1 MNENLTK
8 KLSDGIIDTINIV
21 CQGLPFA
28 KVHRGKIEEIIDS
41 SRYMVNINGKSY
53 DLPVYGIYTFSV
65 GEIVQII
72 VPLNNLSTAFILPKG
87 STSGGGGESGVQ
99 SVNGKT
105 GVVVLTKADLG
116 LGNVEN
122 KSAEQIL
129 SELTASDIVT
139 ILGYTPSN
147 SIDLNSH
154 INNKNNPHT
163 VTKAQVGLSNVDD
176 IKQYSADNPP
186 PYPVTSVNGQTGD
199 VQVSVDN
206 VSNSTATFTQATTR
220 ENINSD
226 ETISTIFGKIKKWL
240 SDLKTIAFTGAFS
253 DLTSHPNTLDGYGI
267 TDGAKQSDLNTL
279 TGRVSTNE
287 DNIAMA
293 ESDIE
298 GLQTDVE
305 TLKTDNT
312 TLKTAVTTLQ
322 NTYVPN
328 TTKVNNK
335 ALSSD
340 ITLNADDVG
349 ALPNRIA
356 TADLLGGVKIGA
368 GLSITPD
375 GTMSVSGGGVADA
388 VEWQNVLNTPTTL
401 VGYGISDAN
410 INNGTINLGANS
422 ITPLTEVPIGGNN
435 IGGVKNGGNITI
447 SEDGTMNTSVKKNVW
462 YGTCSTTVAAAK
474 VKPVTTDSGD
484 FKLESGNIVVVYFVA
499 AAGNNTLSLNIDKT
513 GDIEVYT
520 SGTGTSLESFPQWGW
535 KANTVVSFVYDG
547 TYFRP
552 TSISSKA
559 SSVYYGLTK
568 LSSSTS
574 STSTSLAATPSAV
587 KKAYDLANTANTG
600 LTNKQN
606 KVTYGTT
613 DLTAGASELAEGELY
628 FVYE

>member
-1 MNENLTK
+1 MSESLTK
-8 KLSDGIIDTINIV
+8 KLSDGIIDAVNII
-21 CQGLPFA
+21 CQDLPFA
-28 KVHRGKIEEIIDS
+28 KIYRGKIEELLDNN
-41 SRYMVNINGKSY
+41 YFTTNVNGKSY
-53 DLPVYGIYTFSV
+53 DLPVYGDYVFSV
-65 GEIVQII
+65 GEIVQVVI
-72 VPLNNLSTAFILPKG
+72 PLNNFSTAFILPKNG
-87 STSGGGGESGVQ
+87 SGGGGETGVQ

-105 GVVVLTKADLG
+105 GVVTLTKADLG
-116 LGNVEN
+116 LSNVEN

-147 SIDLNSH
+147 NVDLNSH
-154 INNKNNPHT
+154 INNKNNPHV

-199 VQVSVDN
+199 IQVSVDN
-206 VSNSTATFTQATTR
+206 VSNSTATFTQAVVR
-220 ENINSD
+220 ENINSQ
-226 ETISTIFGKIKKWL
+226 ETISTIFGKIKKWF

-253 DLTSHPNTLDGYGI
+253 DLTSHPNTLNGYGI

-279 TGRVSTNE
+279 SGRVSTNE

-298 GLQTDVE
+298 GLQTDVG

-312 TLKTAVTTLQ
+312 ALKTAVTTLQ

-349 ALPNRIA
+349 ALPNQAA
-356 TADLLGGVKIGA
+356 TTDNLGGIKVGA
-368 GLSITPD
+368 GLSVTTD
-375 GTMSVSGGGVADA
+375 GTLSATGGGVADA
-388 VEWQNVLNTPTTL
+388 VEWDNVLNTPTTL
-401 VGYGISDAN
+401 AGYGISDAN
-410 INNGTINLGANS
+410 INNGTINLGASS
-422 ITPLTEVPIGGNN
+422 ITPLTEIPIASNN
-435 IGGVKNGGNITI
+435 IGGVKNGGNVTI

-462 YGTCSTTVAAAK
+462 YGTCPITVAAAK
-474 VKPVTTDSGD
+474 IKPVTTDSGD

-499 AAGNNTLSLNIDKT
+499 AAGNNTLSLNIDET
-513 GDIEVYT
+513 GDVEVYT

-559 SSVYYGLTK
+559 NSVYYGLTK
-568 LSSSTS
+568 LSSATN
-574 STSTSLAATPSAV
+574 STSTAVAATPSAV

-600 LTNKQN
+600 LANKQN
-606 KVTYGTT
+606 KVTYGTD
-613 DLTAGASELAEGELY
+613 DLTAGTSELADGELY